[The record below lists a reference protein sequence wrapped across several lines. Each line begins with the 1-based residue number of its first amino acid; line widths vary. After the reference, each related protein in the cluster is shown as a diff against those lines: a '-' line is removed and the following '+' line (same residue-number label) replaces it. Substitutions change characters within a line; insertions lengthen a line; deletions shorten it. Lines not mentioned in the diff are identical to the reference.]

1 MVWETIE
8 VCTCHCWEKGKVSLG
23 WFLNFDMPQAVKE
36 ACLHS

>member
-8 VCTCHCWEKGKVSLG
+8 VCTCHCWEKCKVRLG

-36 ACLHS
+36 ASFLS